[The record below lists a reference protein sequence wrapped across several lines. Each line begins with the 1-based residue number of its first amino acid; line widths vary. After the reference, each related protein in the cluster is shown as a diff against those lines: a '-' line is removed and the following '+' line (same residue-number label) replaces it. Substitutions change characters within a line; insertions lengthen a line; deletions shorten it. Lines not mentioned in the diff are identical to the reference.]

1 MYEAHHPHRLPKN
14 LRKRWT
20 EERTIE
26 KGAHTELLVV
36 SKVFEERSTGLDWT
50 GLDWTGLDCWTAGL
64 LDWVH

>member
-36 SKVFEERSTGLDWT
+36 SKVFEERSTGLD
-50 GLDWTGLDCWTAGL
+50 
-64 LDWVH
+64 